1 MMCGTLTCV
10 VSAVVCGIQSC
21 VVSDMVCDSLTCVVS
36 DVLCGTLSPECH
48 TGLDEGCCWG
58 FFSSLFL
65 HPPSCRIFRSPSH
78 RVFPSLQVY
87 EKEDSSTQMFLS
99 HSGIHLLVLHPTRGD
114 VMLAMQFLTH
124 QPAEHRNL
132 AACLRTLMP
141 GRLLVVAAVPDA
153 ATFLAEDAV
162 LGLEAMGASRI
173 RNLAAFE
180 AWAIVTHTPTSTHT
194 PSLRDYMPSHSYTS
208 SNNRSN
214 NSTGPSRHPQEE
226 TSPSQEVSRGRV
238 WGEAV
243 TTIRRPDG
251 IFGYPLS
258 MDTRVP
264 KVS

>member
-1 MMCGTLTCV
+1 
-10 VSAVVCGIQSC
+10 
-21 VVSDMVCDSLTCVVS
+21 
-36 DVLCGTLSPECH
+36 
-48 TGLDEGCCWG
+48 
-58 FFSSLFL
+58 
-65 HPPSCRIFRSPSH
+65 
-78 RVFPSLQVY
+78 
-87 EKEDSSTQMFLS
+87 MFLS